1 VGGGGEGAH
10 VLEQIGE
17 TAADRVADG
26 VGSSRS
32 RDVAAARSG
41 FGRWCPA
48 SWGGDSQIFLR
59 ASAPA
64 AVAERH
70 GRAAL
75 GGAPGHPVELHGWNG
90 HHSLGAPSLAG
101 GRRGR
106 PPRPWGGRP
115 RGGPL
120 GRRWEG
126 RWRYGAEAARF
137 VSRERDRRSSKR
149 RTTVGEAGTG
159 AGTAGGSGCGGR

>member
-75 GGAPGHPVELHGWNG
+75 A
-90 HHSLGAPSLAG
+90 AG
-101 GRRGR
+101 RQVI
-106 PPRPWGGRP
+106 PW
-115 RGGPL
+115 
-120 GRRWEG
+120 
-126 RWRYGAEAARF
+126 
-137 VSRERDRRSSKR
+137 SSM
-149 RTTVGEAGTG
+149 
-159 AGTAGGSGCGGR
+159 AGTATTP